1 MVHTARNLRITIN
14 ADGGILLDVSRGR
27 FFRLNPL
34 ASRIIDA
41 LQQGKTVTEVV
52 NQISH
57 ECLVDTKIVRLDVEE
72 FIQQLH
78 AEGLFQTAQSDKSP
92 ISWSTP

>member
-1 MVHTARNLRITIN
+1 MVHTARNLRITVS

-27 FFRLNPL
+27 FFRLNAL

-52 NQISH
+52 NQVSH
-57 ECLVDTKIVRLDVEE
+57 ESSVDTEIVRLDVEE
-72 FIQQLH
+72 FIHQLH
-78 AEGLFQTAQSDKSP
+78 AKGLFQTAQSDKSP
-92 ISWSTP
+92 ISRSTP